1 LLKSPKRRALDHTRG
16 TGNINVDD
24 KTTVT
29 LTPAAPKP
37 TLDRF
42 FGLSERATSLPQEVI
57 AGATTFA
64 SMAYIIAVNPAIMS
78 NTGMDRGDLVMAT
91 ALAAIFGSIM
101 MGLWANLPLAVA
113 PAMGSNVIFT
123 YVIVKQM
130 NAPWQGALAMV
141 AFTGV
146 VFLILSLTKLREKVA
161 KEVPEAL
168 KIGIQAA
175 VGTLIVFIGL
185 RGAGFIV
192 ANPSTY
198 IAMGSLKN
206 PPVLLT
212 MAGLLL
218 TPILVVR
225 KVPGALIIAIAAITI
240 VGCFVPAGAGKM
252 VTTLPSALIAWPKW
266 PASTFAQLDFKWLFS
281 NFFIALPL
289 LFYFL
294 CAEFFST
301 LGTLIGVTGAA
312 NLRRPDGSIPSATAA
327 FATDAT
333 ASIVGP
339 VLGTSVVTAYIES
352 ITGVQAGGRT
362 GLTSIT
368 VAGVF
373 VLALFFWPIFVIVP
387 AQATA
392 PALVLVGVLMMQG
405 LAKIDLS
412 DLTNA
417 IPIVL
422 TLLVTVLT
430 NNLINGMALGTLSL
444 ILILIATGR
453 AKEIS
458 GIVWGLGVVFL
469 CFFYVTTMLM

>member
-1 LLKSPKRRALDHTRG
+1 MTVAPGAPIKAWG
-16 TGNINVDD
+16 TTIVDD
-24 KTTVT
+24 KTSAT
-29 LTPAAPKP
+29 LTPEAPKGM
-37 TLDRF
+37 LDRA
-42 FGLSERATSLPQEVI
+42 FGLSRRATSVPQEII

-78 NTGMDRGDLVMAT
+78 NAGMDRGDLVMAT
-91 ALAAIFGSIM
+91 AMAAIFGSVM

-206 PPVLLT
+206 PAVLLT

-225 KVPGALIIAIAAITI
+225 QVPGALIIAIAVLTV
-240 VGCFVPAGAGKM
+240 VGCFIPAGGGKM
-252 VTTLPSALIAWPKW
+252 VTTLPAALIAWPKW
-266 PASTFAQLDFKWLFS
+266 PSSTFGQLDFKWLFS

-312 NLRRPDGSIPSATAA
+312 NLRKPDGSIPSATAA

-368 VAGVF
+368 VAALF
-373 VLALFFWPIFVIVP
+373 VLALFFWPILVIVP
-387 AQATA
+387 PQATA

-405 LAKIDLS
+405 LAKIDLT
-412 DLTNA
+412 DLSNA

-444 ILILIATGR
+444 IVILIATGR

-469 CFFYVTTMLM
+469 LFFYVTTLM

>member
-1 LLKSPKRRALDHTRG
+1 MTDRAALPASSP
-16 TGNINVDD
+16 TGFLD
-24 KTTVT
+24 KTF
-29 LTPAAPKP
+29 
-37 TLDRF
+37 R
-42 FGLSERATSLPQEVI
+42 LSERSTSLPQEAI

-64 SMAYIIAVNPAIMS
+64 AMAYIIAVNPAIMS
-78 NTGMDRGDLVMAT
+78 NAGMDRGDLVIAT
-91 ALAAIFGSIM
+91 ALAAIFGSVM

-123 YVIVKQM
+123 YIVVKQM
-130 NAPWQGALAMV
+130 GAPWQGALAMV

-146 VFLILSLTKLREKVA
+146 VFLILSLSKLREKVA
-161 KEVPEAL
+161 KDVPEAL

-192 ANPSTY
+192 ANSSTY

-206 PPVLLT
+206 PPMLLT
-212 MAGLLL
+212 MLGILL

-225 KVPGALIIAIAAITI
+225 KVPGALIIAIAVITL
-240 VGCFVPAGAGKM
+240 VGFFVPAGEGKM
-252 VTTLPSALIAWPKW
+252 VTTAPSAVIAWPKW
-266 PASTFAQLDFKWLFS
+266 PASTFGQLDFKWLFS
-281 NFFIALPL
+281 NFIIALPL
-289 LFYFL
+289 LFYFV

-312 NLRRPDGSIPSATAA
+312 NLRRADGSIPSATAA

-333 ASIVGP
+333 SSIVGP
-339 VLGTSVVTAYIES
+339 ILGTSVVTAYIES

-362 GLTSIT
+362 GLTSLV
-368 VAGVF
+368 VAAFF

-387 AQATA
+387 PQATA

-405 LAKIDLS
+405 LARIDLTELS
-412 DLTNA
+412 NA

-444 ILILIATGR
+444 ILILISTGR
-453 AKEIS
+453 AREIS
-458 GIVWGLGVVFL
+458 GVVWGLGVVFL
-469 CFFYVTTMLM
+469 AFFYVTTLM

>member
-1 LLKSPKRRALDHTRG
+1 
-16 TGNINVDD
+16 VDD
-24 KTTVT
+24 KASVASAT
-29 LTPAAPKP
+29 AAPKGA
-37 TLDRF
+37 LDRF
-42 FGLSERATSLPQEVI
+42 FGLSTRATSLSQEMI

-78 NTGMDRGDLVMAT
+78 NAGMDRGDLVMAT

-185 RGAGFIV
+185 RSAGFIV
-192 ANPSTY
+192 SNPSTY

-206 PPVLLT
+206 PAVILT
-212 MAGLLL
+212 MLGLLL

-225 KVPGALIIAIAAITI
+225 KVPGALMISIVALTIA
-240 VGCFVPAGAGKM
+240 GFFVPAGTGKM

-266 PASTFAQLDFKWLFS
+266 PASTFGQLDFKWLFS
-281 NFFIALPL
+281 NFLIALPL

-312 NLRRPDGSIPSATAA
+312 NLRNPDGSIPNATAA

-368 VAGVF
+368 VATLF
-373 VLALFFWPIFVIVP
+373 FLALFIWPVFVIVP

-405 LAKIDLS
+405 LAKIDLT
-412 DLTNA
+412 DLSNA

-444 ILILIATGR
+444 IVILVATGR

-469 CFFYVTTMLM
+469 LFFYVTTML

>member
-1 LLKSPKRRALDHTRG
+1 
-16 TGNINVDD
+16 VDD
-24 KTTVT
+24 KTSVT
-29 LTPAAPKP
+29 SATPAPNGA
-37 TLDRF
+37 LDRF
-42 FGLSERATSLPQEVI
+42 FGLSTRGTSLSQEMI

-64 SMAYIIAVNPAIMS
+64 SMAYIIAVNPSIMS
-78 NTGMDRGDLVMAT
+78 NAGMDRGDLVMAT
-91 ALAAIFGSIM
+91 ALAAIFGSVM

-130 NAPWQGALAMV
+130 GAPWQGALAMV

-161 KEVPEAL
+161 REVPEAL

-206 PPVLLT
+206 PAVLLT
-212 MAGLLL
+212 MLGLLL

-225 KVPGALIIAIAAITI
+225 KVPGALIISIAALTI
-240 VGCFVPAGAGKM
+240 AGFFVPAGAGKM
-252 VTTLPSALIAWPKW
+252 VTILPSALIAWPKW
-266 PASTFAQLDFKWLFS
+266 PASTFGQLDFKWLFS

-301 LGTLIGVTGAA
+301 LGTLIGVTGGA
-312 NLRRPDGSIPSATAA
+312 NLRNPDGSIPNATAA

-333 ASIVGP
+333 SSIVGP

-368 VAGVF
+368 VAAFF
-373 VLALFFWPIFVIVP
+373 VLALFIWPILVIVP

-405 LAKIDLS
+405 LAKIDLT
-412 DLTNA
+412 DLSNA

-430 NNLINGMALGTLSL
+430 NNLINGMGLGTLSL
-444 ILILIATGR
+444 MLILLSTGR

-469 CFFYVTTMLM
+469 LFFYVTTML

>member
-1 LLKSPKRRALDHTRG
+1 M
-16 TGNINVDD
+16 
-24 KTTVT
+24 
-29 LTPAAPKP
+29 
-37 TLDRF
+37 
-42 FGLSERATSLPQEVI
+42 QEII

-64 SMAYIIAVNPAIMS
+64 AMAYILAVNPSIMA
-78 NTGMDRGDLVMAT
+78 NAGMDRGDLVIAT
-91 ALAAIFGSIM
+91 ALAALFGSAM

-130 NAPWQGALAMV
+130 GAPWQGALAMV

-161 KEVPEAL
+161 REVPEAL

-206 PPVLLT
+206 PAVLLT
-212 MAGLLL
+212 MLGLLL

-225 KVPGALIIAIAAITI
+225 KVPGALIISIAALTI
-240 VGCFVPAGAGKM
+240 AGFFVPAGAGKM

-266 PASTFAQLDFKWLFS
+266 PASTFGQLDFKWLFS

-301 LGTLIGVTGAA
+301 LGTLIGVTGGA
-312 NLRRPDGSIPSATAA
+312 NLRNPDGSIPNATAA

-368 VAGVF
+368 VAAFF
-373 VLALFFWPIFVIVP
+373 VLALFIWPILVIVP

-405 LAKIDLS
+405 LAKIDLT
-412 DLTNA
+412 DLSNA

-430 NNLINGMALGTLSL
+430 NNLINGMGLGTLSL
-444 ILILIATGR
+444 MLILLSTGR

-469 CFFYVTTMLM
+469 LFFYVTTML

>member
-1 LLKSPKRRALDHTRG
+1 VNDTAS
-16 TGNINVDD
+16 V
-24 KTTVT
+24 TVT
-29 LTPAAPKP
+29 AETAGPPKGA
-37 TLDRF
+37 LDRF
-42 FGLSERATSLPQEVI
+42 FGLSQRATSLPQEMI

-78 NTGMDRGDLVMAT
+78 NAGMDRGDLVMAT

-123 YVIVKQM
+123 YVVVKQM

-206 PPVLLT
+206 PAVLLT
-212 MAGLLL
+212 MLGLLL

-225 KVPGALIIAIAAITI
+225 RVPGALIIAIAVITI
-240 VGCFVPAGAGKM
+240 VGLFVPAGTGKM
-252 VTTLPSALIAWPKW
+252 ITTLPSSLIAWPKW
-266 PASTFAQLDFKWLFS
+266 PASTFAQLDFMWLFS

-312 NLRRPDGSIPSATAA
+312 NLRKPDGSIPNATAA

-333 ASIVGP
+333 ASIIGP

-368 VAGVF
+368 VAALF
-373 VLALFFWPIFVIVP
+373 ILALFFWPIFVIVP
-387 AQATA
+387 PQATA

-405 LAKIDLS
+405 LAKIDLT
-412 DLTNA
+412 DLSNA

-444 ILILIATGR
+444 ILILVATGR
-453 AKEIS
+453 AREIS

-469 CFFYVTTMLM
+469 FFFYVTTMLM

>member
-1 LLKSPKRRALDHTRG
+1 MNQEVAIEARAPSG
-16 TGNINVDD
+16 F
-24 KTTVT
+24 
-29 LTPAAPKP
+29 
-37 TLDRF
+37 LDRMF
-42 FGLSERATSLPQEVI
+42 RLSERSTSVPQEAI

-64 SMAYIIAVNPAIMS
+64 AMAYIIAVNPAIMS
-78 NTGMDRGDLVMAT
+78 NAGMDRGDLVIAT
-91 ALAAIFGSIM
+91 ALAAIFGSVM

-130 NAPWQGALAMV
+130 GAPWQGALAMV

-146 VFLILSLTKLREKVA
+146 VFLILSLSKLREKVA
-161 KEVPEAL
+161 KDVPEAL
-168 KIGIQAA
+168 KVGIQAA

-192 ANPSTY
+192 ANSSTY
-198 IAMGSLKN
+198 IALGSLKN

-212 MAGLLL
+212 MLGILL

-225 KVPGALIIAIAAITI
+225 KVPGALIIAIAVITL
-240 VGCFVPAGAGKM
+240 VGFFVPASEGKM
-252 VTTLPSALIAWPKW
+252 VTAAPSAVLAWPKW
-266 PASTFAQLDFKWLFS
+266 PAGTFGQLDFKWLFS
-281 NFFIALPL
+281 NFIIALPL
-289 LFYFL
+289 LFYFI

-312 NLRRPDGSIPSATAA
+312 NLRNADGSIPSATAA

-333 ASIVGP
+333 SSIVGP
-339 VLGTSVVTAYIES
+339 ILGTSVVTAYIES

-362 GLTSIT
+362 GLTSLV
-368 VAGVF
+368 VATFF
-373 VLALFFWPIFVIVP
+373 VLALFFWPVFVIVP
-387 AQATA
+387 PQATA

-405 LAKIDLS
+405 LARIDLT
-412 DLTNA
+412 DLSNA

-444 ILILIATGR
+444 MLILVATGR
-453 AKEIS
+453 AREIS
-458 GIVWGLGVVFL
+458 GVVWGLGVVFL
-469 CFFYVTTMLM
+469 AFFYVTTRI

>member
-1 LLKSPKRRALDHTRG
+1 VNDTAS
-16 TGNINVDD
+16 V
-24 KTTVT
+24 TVT
-29 LTPAAPKP
+29 AETADPPKGA
-37 TLDRF
+37 LDRF
-42 FGLSERATSLPQEVI
+42 FGLSQRATSLPQEMI

-78 NTGMDRGDLVMAT
+78 NAGMDRGDLVMAT

-101 MGLWANLPLAVA
+101 MGLCANLPLAVA
-113 PAMGSNVIFT
+113 PAMGSNIIFT
-123 YVIVKQM
+123 YVVVKQM

-192 ANPSTY
+192 ANPSNY
-198 IAMGSLKN
+198 IAMGSLKS
-206 PPVLLT
+206 PAVLLT
-212 MAGLLL
+212 MLGLLL

-225 KVPGALIIAIAAITI
+225 RVPGALIIAIALITI
-240 VGCFVPAGAGKM
+240 AGLFIPAGGGKM
-252 VTTLPSALIAWPKW
+252 ITTLPSALIAWPKW
-266 PASTFAQLDFKWLFS
+266 PTSTFGQLDFKWLFA
-281 NFFIALPL
+281 NFFVALPL

-312 NLRRPDGSIPSATAA
+312 NLRKPDGSIPNATAA

-339 VLGTSVVTAYIES
+339 LLGTSVVTAYIES

-368 VAGVF
+368 VAAF
-373 VLALFFWPIFVIVP
+373 FILALFFWPIFVIVP
-387 AQATA
+387 PQATA

-405 LAKIDLS
+405 LARIDLT
-412 DLTNA
+412 DLSNA

-444 ILILIATGR
+444 ILILLATGR

-469 CFFYVTTMLM
+469 FFFYVTTMLM